1 MTSGRMALV
10 PDPEGA
16 TSMPWQ
22 PGTHA
27 GAEVMMKD
35 QSVMWVELAA
45 RDIDLAAA
53 FYSRMLEW
61 KAEKHPLSPSP

>member
-1 MTSGRMALV
+1 
-10 PDPEGA
+10 
-16 TSMPWQ
+16 MPWQ